1 VQDDAIVKVSSP
13 DDHDVTRGNLCIKGR
28 YGYRY
33 VQNRGRE

>member
-1 VQDDAIVKVSSP
+1 VSSP

-33 VQNRGRE
+33 VQNRGPA